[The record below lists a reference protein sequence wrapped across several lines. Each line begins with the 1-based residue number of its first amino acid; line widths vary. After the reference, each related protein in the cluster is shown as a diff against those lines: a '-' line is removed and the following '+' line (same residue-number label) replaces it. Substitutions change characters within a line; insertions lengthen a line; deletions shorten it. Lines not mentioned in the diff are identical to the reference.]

1 MIETTRLN
9 DQDVAMEPKAL
20 AMALELSSS
29 QWRVAF
35 TTGVGQRPRRRLVRR
50 EQWGR
55 LADEIATAKA
65 RFHLPADAPV
75 VSCYEAGPDGFW
87 VHRFLTA
94 LGVTNLVV
102 DSASIEVSRR
112 ARHAKTDR
120 LDVERLLGL
129 VLRYVGGERSALR
142 VVHVPA
148 EADEHRRQLHR
159 ELLTLTQDRVRVT
172 NRIRGLLLTLGI
184 HAPIGKQFG
193 RTMKRL
199 QQWNG
204 DPLPTPVR
212 MRLEREWAHVELLT
226 KQMKALVAE
235 RHAIVCE
242 ASAGL
247 GEQVRRLARL
257 RGVGEHSAW
266 VFAAEFFAWRQ
277 LRNRRQVGAIAGLV
291 PTPHQSG
298 ALEWEQGIS
307 KAGNRHVR
315 ALAIQIAWSW
325 VRRQPHSALTQWF
338 QSRFGDGG
346 PRARKIGIV
355 AVARRLLIALWRYV
369 DAGVM
374 PEGATL
380 AVKRGAPPLVA
391 A

>member
-1 MIETTRLN
+1 MNETMRSS
-9 DQDVAMEPKAL
+9 DQGVAMESTTL
-20 AMALELSSS
+20 VMALELSSA

-35 TTGVGQRPRRRLVRR
+35 TTGVGQRPRRRIVRR
-50 EQWGR
+50 EQWSR
-55 LADEIATAKA
+55 FAEELATAKA
-65 RFHLPADAPV
+65 RFHLPPEAPV

-87 VHRFLTA
+87 IHRFLTA
-94 LGVTNLVV
+94 LGVTNLVI

-120 LDVERLLGL
+120 LDVERLLAL
-129 VLRYVGGERSALR
+129 VLRYVGGERTALR
-142 VVHVPA
+142 VVHVPP

-172 NRIRGLLLTLGI
+172 NRIRGVLLTLGI
-184 HAPIGKQFG
+184 HTVIGARFG
-193 RTMKRL
+193 RTLKRL

-204 DPLPTPVR
+204 EPLPAPVR
-212 MRLEREWAHVELLT
+212 ARIEREWAHVELLT
-226 KQMKALVAE
+226 QQMKALVAE
-235 RHAIVCE
+235 RHVIVCE
-242 ASAGL
+242 AESGL

-298 ALEWEQGIS
+298 SLEWEQGIS

-325 VRRQPHSALTQWF
+325 VRRQPHSALTQWY
-338 QSRFGDGG
+338 QSRFGGGG

-380 AVKRGAPPLVA
+380 GVKRGAPAVSPA
-391 A
+391 

>member
-1 MIETTRLN
+1 MSETMRPN
-9 DQDVAMEPKAL
+9 DQGVTMESTTL
-20 AMALELSSS
+20 VMALELSSS

-35 TTGVGQRPRRRLVRR
+35 TTGVGQRPRRRIVRR
-50 EQWGR
+50 EQWAHF
-55 LADEIATAKA
+55 ADEIATAKA
-65 RFHLPADAPV
+65 RFHLSPDAPV

-87 VHRFLTA
+87 IHRFLTA
-94 LGVTNLVV
+94 LGIENLVV

-120 LDVERLLGL
+120 LDVERLLAL

-142 VVHVPA
+142 VVHVPG

-172 NRIRGLLLTLGI
+172 NRIRGVLLTLGI
-184 HAPIGKQFG
+184 HAPIGVQFG
-193 RTMKRL
+193 RTLKRL

-204 DPLPTPVR
+204 HPLPAPVR
-212 MRLEREWAHVELLT
+212 TRLEREWAHVELLT
-226 KQMKALVAE
+226 RQMKALVAE
-235 RHAIVCE
+235 RHAVVCE
-242 ASAGL
+242 ASSGL

-257 RGVGEHSAW
+257 KGVGEHSAW

-298 ALEWEQGIS
+298 SLEWEQGIS

-325 VRRQPHSALTQWF
+325 IRRQPHSALTQWY
-338 QSRFGDGG
+338 QSRFGGGG

-355 AVARRLLIALWRYV
+355 AVARRLLIALWRYL
-369 DAGVM
+369 DAGVL

-380 AVKRGAPPLVA
+380 AVKRGAPAITPA
-391 A
+391 

>member
-1 MIETTRLN
+1 MSDTMRSN
-9 DQDVAMEPKAL
+9 DRGVAMESTTL
-20 AMALELSSS
+20 VMALELSKA

-50 EQWGR
+50 EQWGGF
-55 LADEIATAKA
+55 ADEIATAKA
-65 RFHLPADAPV
+65 RFHLPPDAPV

-87 VHRFLTA
+87 IHRFLTA
-94 LGVTNLVV
+94 LGVTNLVI

-120 LDVERLLGL
+120 LDVERLLTL
-129 VLRYVGGERSALR
+129 VLRYVGGERTALR

-148 EADEHRRQLHR
+148 EGDEHRRQLHR
-159 ELLTLTQDRVRVT
+159 ELLTLTQDRVRIT

-184 HAPIGKQFG
+184 HTAIGAQFG
-193 RTMKRL
+193 RTLTRL

-204 DPLPTPVR
+204 DPIPASVR
-212 MRLEREWAHVELLT
+212 ARLEREWAHVELLT
-226 KQMKALVAE
+226 RQMKALVAE
-235 RHAIVCE
+235 RHAIVCQ
-242 ASAGL
+242 ASNGL

-298 ALEWEQGIS
+298 SIEWEQGIS

-315 ALAIQIAWSW
+315 ALAVQIAWSW
-325 VRRQPHSALTQWF
+325 IRRQPHSALTQWY
-338 QSRFGDGG
+338 QSRFGGGG

-380 AVKRGAPPLVA
+380 SVTRGTPAVAPV
-391 A
+391 